1 MLWTSTRVKVIEEP
15 APFGDVPLAPAA
27 ATGRSEAELA
37 RAMADELLAAAPQ
50 SDAEALKV
58 LRGAFPQSPLTVR
71 LAALAAL
78 MRRRPRAA

>member
-1 MLWTSTRVKVIEEP
+1 V
-15 APFGDVPLAPAA
+15 
-27 ATGRSEAELA
+27 
-37 RAMADELLAAAPQ
+37 PQ

-78 MRRRPRAA
+78 MRRGPRTA